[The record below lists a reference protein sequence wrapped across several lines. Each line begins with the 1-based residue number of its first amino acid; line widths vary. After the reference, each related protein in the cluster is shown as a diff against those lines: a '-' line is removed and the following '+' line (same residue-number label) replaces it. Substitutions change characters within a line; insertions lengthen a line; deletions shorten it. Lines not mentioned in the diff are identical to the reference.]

1 MEIYRTIIEKLREW
15 KLRSNRKPLIISGVR
30 QTGKTWIM
38 KHFGKEEFEATAY
51 FNFDIDDGL
60 QSVFANH
67 KNPLRILEELKLYT
81 DVEITAGKTLIIFD
95 EIQECGEA
103 LNSLKYFCED
113 APQYHIVAAGSLL
126 GVALNKVKSFPV
138 GKVEFLD
145 IYPLSFKEFL
155 IAKDAKIFNFVDNL
169 ERIEPLPEIIF
180 NKLGEY
186 YRQYMAVG
194 GMPEAVNSFLSNASM
209 DDVDKCLDYILS
221 AYSRDFSKHAQGKDV
236 PKILSIWD
244 SIPSQLA
251 KENRKFVFKLVRPGA
266 RAREYEDALLW
277 LNSAGMIFRV
287 FRNTKPA
294 LPLKAYDDVSA
305 FKIYLCD
312 VGLLRRLS
320 SLPAE
325 IVISQ
330 NPLYAEFK
338 GASTENYVL
347 QSLVQQ
353 VEPTPRYW
361 VSEGKA
367 EVDFLI
373 QYKTE
378 IIPVEVKSGGNL
390 MGKSLA
396 VYGQKFNPRIKL
408 KFSLNNLAVYQNVI
422 NIPLFLADWTTKL
435 VDKV

>member
-95 EIQECGEA
+95 EIQECGET

-155 IAKDAKIFNFVDNL
+155 IAKDAKTFNFVDNL

-194 GMPEAVNSFLSNASM
+194 GMPEAVSSFLSNASM

-338 GASTENYVL
+338 GASAENYVL

>member
-51 FNFDIDDGL
+51 FNFDIDDRL

-155 IAKDAKIFNFVDNL
+155 IAKDVKTFNFVDNL

-194 GMPEAVNSFLSNASM
+194 GMPEAVSSFLSNASM

-287 FRNTKPA
+287 FCNTKPA

-338 GASTENYVL
+338 GASAENYVL

-408 KFSLNNLAVYQNVI
+408 KFYLNNLAVYQNVI

>member
-103 LNSLKYFCED
+103 LNSLKYFRED

-155 IAKDAKIFNFVDNL
+155 IAKDAKTFNFVDNL

-338 GASTENYVL
+338 GASAENYVL

>member
-155 IAKDAKIFNFVDNL
+155 IAKDAKTFNFVDNL

-194 GMPEAVNSFLSNASM
+194 GMPEAVSSFLSNASM

-221 AYSRDFSKHAQGKDV
+221 AYSRDFSKHVQGKDV

-338 GASTENYVL
+338 GASAENYVL

>member
-155 IAKDAKIFNFVDNL
+155 IAKDAKTFNFVDNL

-244 SIPSQLA
+244 SVPSQLA

-338 GASTENYVL
+338 GASAENYVL

>member
-338 GASTENYVL
+338 GASAENYVL

-373 QYKTE
+373 QYKAE

-408 KFSLNNLAVYQNVI
+408 KFSLNNLAVYQNVV
-422 NIPLFLADWTTKL
+422 NIPLFLTDWTTKL